1 MAATAGG
8 EEGAGLR
15 RAERSPHKE
24 RAKSRRL
31 LTCLAAPSA
40 AAAGRGLQSKP
51 LRSKRSLRPQ
61 RPPDPEPA
69 LPQLPSTPPPPTP
82 SALRSHFRRH
92 LGYRRA
98 DSPRHCGALARRP
111 GAAQLS
117 WRPPA
122 LPPPSSP
129 SSSSSPS
136 SPCGAGPGSP
146 AWLASPRRGRVPGPG
161 RARWQR
167 RRRQLRRLPP
177 SRP

>member
-1 MAATAGG
+1 MAAAAGG

-15 RAERSPHKE
+15 RAQRSSQKGKRER
-24 RAKSRRL
+24 SRRL

-51 LRSKRSLRPQ
+51 LYRSHGPQTASLPQ

-69 LPQLPSTPPPPTP
+69 LAQLPSPTAPP
-82 SALRSHFRRH
+82 ALRSHFRRH

-111 GAAQLS
+111 GAAQLF

-122 LPPPSSP
+122 LPPPSS
-129 SSSSSPS
+129 SASPS
-136 SPCGAGPGSP
+136 SFCGAGPASP

-167 RRRQLRRLPP
+167 RRRQLLRLPP